1 MKLKIKYNPVV
12 CALKNYNLNFKNPIS
27 DREIEPRTLDKVA
40 LTLTVS
46 QAAGLITFLSHNLEL
61 NISLS
66 SLELLNLFNFIGR
79 SIYSNSSTEVK

>member
-1 MKLKIKYNPVV
+1 
-12 CALKNYNLNFKNPIS
+12 
-27 DREIEPRTLDKVA
+27 
-40 LTLTVS
+40 VS